1 MDINKDINLFIADTR
16 EKQLKIKSDFQGL
29 FLQVFQKPLDDIQW
43 EHFYLN
49 SPYGQTVSFAY
60 YHKNIMISHGGLI
73 PQQLIS
79 KGGRKVD
86 YFLQTGVMV
95 RKEFQNLALF
105 KALMDKISK
114 YIEEH
119 DRFSLAFPN
128 NNTFMPF
135 VKMLGWNLVREYSII
150 QFKIIDGN
158 DTCLTGGQDHE
169 QKTFEFDLDLDS
181 KFVSWRGEL
190 NKLFESSNDEYKIMC
205 KDYESSLEVLYAS
218 TCHKGSFIPISKIAA
233 EYGFQSVNIPECYLG
248 IISLENLQKE
258 KEIGIVQKMCFYP
271 FQVDNVSYDNIRPS
285 LLLSDVF

>member
-1 MDINKDINLFIADTR
+1 MEINKDINLFIADTR

-49 SPYGQTVSFAY
+49 SPYGQTVSFTC
-60 YHKNIMISHGGLI
+60 YHKNIMIAHGGLI

-79 KGGRKVD
+79 NSGRTVD
-86 YFLQTGVMV
+86 YFLQTAVMV
-95 RKEFQNLALF
+95 SKEFQNLTLF
-105 KALMDKISK
+105 KNLMDNMGR
-114 YIEEH
+114 YTEECG
-119 DRFSLAFPN
+119 RFSLAFPN
-128 NNTFMPF
+128 KSTFMPF